1 MLTREEITARR
12 ERVKAM
18 TLAGASAA
26 DIAAAVGVA
35 ERTVVRD
42 RAAAWCGQPPRPQL
56 TDDELRTAAAML
68 DDGCPVE
75 EVART
80 IGRNPRHLAH
90 RFPGRTW
97 DRRQVAEYVAVC
109 RRYSKIT
116 KGRTAA

>member
-18 TLAGASAA
+18 TLAGKSAA
-26 DIAAAVGVA
+26 DIAAALGVT

-42 RAAAWCGQPPRPQL
+42 RVAAGCGQPPQPPI

-80 IGRNPRHLAH
+80 IGRSPRQLAQ

-97 DRRQVAEYVAVC
+97 DRQQVADYVAVC